1 MRAKH
6 CYLDLERDRSPLIL
20 MVADGFL
27 MRLRTNYFETYSLLS
42 SDTETENIFVIS
54 L

>member
-20 MVADGFL
+20 MAVDAFVEQL
-27 MRLRTNYFETYSLLS
+27 TMNYFEIYSSFS
-42 SDTETENIFVIS
+42 SDTKEQNIKHI
-54 L
+54 